1 MAQVTTLEEYSDDA
15 GNVIE
20 YDGPTVPV
28 NIVFTGRDN
37 VVRIAPDARIGK
49 LSIQFDCDNGLA
61 AIASSKGVPPFSAR
75 IRVGQDSKVLI
86 GENVSTTDAV
96 GISATEGTTVEIG
109 RDAMIAIGVQLR
121 ADDGHPI
128 FDVRTE
134 RRVNLSRSI
143 SIGPHVWLATN
154 ATVLGG
160 VTVGSGS
167 VIGFGSIVTKNVPN
181 NCVAVGNPARV
192 VRRDTAWERPHLSLT
207 RPFYKPDAS
216 TVARTS
222 YWALTEGQAP
232 KPRNV
237 WIRRLRHPRRTLA
250 SVRAAM
256 ARRRAGRPDSIG

>member
-1 MAQVTTLEEYSDDA
+1 MAKVSSLERYSDEA

-20 YDGPTVPV
+20 YEGPAVPV

-37 VVRIAPDARIGK
+37 TVRIASDARIGT
-49 LSIQFDCDNGLA
+49 LSIQFDCDNGVA
-61 AIASSKGVPPFSAR
+61 SIASSKGVPAFSAR
-75 IRVGQDSKVLI
+75 IRVGQDSRVLI
-86 GENVSTTDAV
+86 GENVSTTEPV
-96 GISATEGTTVEIG
+96 GISATEGTTVEVG
-109 RDAMIAIGVQLR
+109 RDTMIAIGVQLR

-160 VTVGSGS
+160 VTVGSGA
-167 VIGFGSIVTKNVPN
+167 VIGFGSIVTKDVPN

-192 VRRDTAWERPHLSLT
+192 VRRDTAWERPHLSLV

-216 TVARTS
+216 TVPRTA
-222 YWALTEGQAP
+222 YWALTEGPAP
-232 KPRNV
+232 RPRNV

-250 SVRAAM
+250 AAW
-256 ARRRAGRPDSIG
+256 AALTR